1 MPCTSECVAPTPAQ
15 CHCGACH
22 ETFSG
27 ITLFDRHRRD
37 GKCLPISAIAL
48 QLRQVRGVWR
58 FADQRPGFPRQPP
71 KPGEWSWRTD
81 GRGGWTD
88 SPQEPADA

>member
-1 MPCTSECVAPTPAQ
+1 MPCTTECVAPTPAQ

-37 GKCLPISAIAL
+37 GKCLLIPADMPMRL
-48 QLRQVRGVWR
+48 KEVRGVWR
-58 FADQRPGFPRQPP
+58 FDDPRPSFG
-71 KPGEWSWRTD
+71 GSD
-81 GRGGWTD
+81 G
-88 SPQEPADA
+88 